1 MEPKISVIIPI
12 YNVEN
17 YLEKCIES
25 VINQTY
31 KNLEIILVNDGSTDG
46 CKEICDRYKASDKRI
61 KVIHKKNGG
70 ISDARNWGIDNATG
84 DYIAFLDSDDWIDL
98 GLYENLYNNII
109 KEKCDISMC
118 NYKRTY
124 DNKSNLK
131 HSDKK
136 VIYTNHEILKE
147 LYTDKQILIVV
158 VWNKLFKKELFNSFR
173 FPVGKIHED
182 EYLIPSVLYKA
193 NKIVYLE
200 KELIYY
206 RITPNSIMNSKF
218 NENRLFYLDI
228 LDMRN
233 TFYEDN
239 KLWKLRKLNS
249 YCQIDVLMD
258 YYFRIKRI
266 ESNNKNKLLFK
277 IKIYLLNVIKKSN
290 KYINKKDI
298 LRIIIFIF
306 SPTFYKNIIKSSS

>member
-84 DYIAFLDSDDWIDL
+84 DYVAFLDSDDWIDL